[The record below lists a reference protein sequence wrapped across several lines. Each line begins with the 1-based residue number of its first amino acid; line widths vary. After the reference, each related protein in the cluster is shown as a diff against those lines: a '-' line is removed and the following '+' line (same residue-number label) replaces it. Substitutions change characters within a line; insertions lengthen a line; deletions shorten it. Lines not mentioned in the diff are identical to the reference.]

1 MVELKKT
8 KNTKYGRDKEQRILT
23 VLVGGDRE
31 TPFWKTAGQHLLRQ
45 NTRVPRAPATAL
57 SRVPNGCANVYSPE
71 DRYKNALTST
81 RYKS

>member
-1 MVELKKT
+1 MVRLKRQKIPSMAKIRN
-8 KNTKYGRDKEQRILT
+8 KNSHSAGGEGT
-23 VLVGGDRE
+23 VSFL
-31 TPFWKTAGQHLLRQ
+31 WKTAGQHLLRQ